1 MNKLFRSFLFV
12 AIFSHYPYNP
22 YMIATGKKIIF
33 IFLLAAFFICSP
45 IITRAE
51 DNNIN
56 FQKETIN
63 PGSVYYSIKRLWEK
77 GMSVFQFSEQSKI
90 NYEKS
95 LFKIRISELNY
106 VVNNRILSEIQTS
119 SQRVSYQ
126 AGILT
131 EDLLK
136 QNQPQIKEEAIKEF
150 EKYSKFLLILRD
162 KFENSDS
169 SFWRLI
175 QYDIESLKI
184 LSDRLR

>member
-1 MNKLFRSFLFV
+1 MDKLFRSFLFV
-12 AIFSHYPYNP
+12 AISSHYPYNP
-22 YMIATGKKIIF
+22 YMIATGKKIILV
-33 IFLLAAFFICSP
+33 FLLTAFFICFP
-45 IITRAE
+45 ITTKAE

-63 PGSVYYSIKRLWEK
+63 PGSLYYSLKRLWEK
-77 GMSVFQFSEQSKI
+77 GMNVFQFSEQAKI

-95 LFKIRISELNY
+95 LLKIRLSELDY
-106 VVNNRILSEIQTS
+106 VVNNRILSEIQSS

-126 AGILT
+126 AGILA

-136 QNQPQIKEEAIKEF
+136 QNQPQVKEEAIKEF

-162 KFENSDS
+162 NFENSNS

-175 QYDIESLKI
+175 QYDVESLKI

>member
-1 MNKLFRSFLFV
+1 MVIIK
-12 AIFSHYPYNP
+12 
-22 YMIATGKKIIF
+22 KKILP
-33 IFLLAAFFICSP
+33 IFLLAVFFICHP
-45 IITRAE
+45 IIIKAE
-51 DNNIN
+51 NDNIN
-56 FQKETIN
+56 FQKEIIT
-63 PGSVYYSIKRLWEK
+63 PGSLLYSTKRLWEK
-77 GMSVFQFSEQSKI
+77 GMSIFKFNGQSKI

-95 LFKIRISELNY
+95 LLKIRIAELDY
-106 VVNNRILSEIQTS
+106 VVNNKILSEIQSS

-131 EDLLK
+131 EDILK
-136 QNQPQIKEEAIKEF
+136 QNQLQTKEEIIKEF